1 MNLKKN
7 LKKIFK
13 TLKPYFRWFIVGL
26 TLFFL
31 VATLRNHW
39 QEVSQIRLSQQ
50 GWGLIGLSLLFTS
63 IAHTWS
69 GMIWASILKTF
80 QVDIAFFD
88 AVKIY
93 LRTNFAKYLPGN
105 IWHFYGRM
113 TKVVE
118 SGSSWGVASLTVL
131 LEPLLLAAAATIV
144 LVLGIGLNISQIST
158 SPILKLLV
166 PITFVGVLVGLH
178 PRFFNPVIQRVSKG
192 KTQDHD
198 PVQLKIYPWQPLLGE
213 IVFML
218 ARSIGFLLIWQA
230 IAPLD
235 ITQVPKLIG
244 VYSGAWLAGFI
255 VPGAPGGLGVFE
267 TVMFILLETVGQTGI
282 AEGDILVI
290 VAILRV
296 VSTLAEVLPMGIFA
310 WRPQPK
316 LS

>member
-1 MNLKKN
+1 MNLQQ
-7 LKKIFK
+7 IFK
-13 TLKPYFRWFIVGL
+13 TLKPYLRWFIVGL

-31 VATLRNHW
+31 VATLHNHW
-39 QEVSQIRLSQQ
+39 QEISQVRLSRQS
-50 GWGLIGLSLLFTS
+50 WGLIGLSLLLVS
-63 IAHTWS
+63 ISHAWA
-69 GMIWASILKTF
+69 GAIWASILKTF

-93 LRTNFAKYLPGN
+93 LRTNLAKYLPGN

-131 LEPLLLAAAATIV
+131 LEPLLVAAAATIV
-144 LVLGIGLNISQIST
+144 LALGIGLNISQIST
-158 SPILKLLV
+158 SPILKLLI
-166 PITFVGVLVGLH
+166 PIALIGVLVGLH
-178 PRFFNPVIQRVSKG
+178 PRFFNPVIQKASKG

-198 PVQLKIYPWQPLLGE
+198 PVQLTIYPWQPLLGE
-213 IVFML
+213 ILFML
-218 ARSIGFLLIWQA
+218 ARGISFLLIWQA

-235 ITQVPKLIG
+235 ITQAPKLIG

-267 TVMFILLETVGQTGI
+267 TVMFILLETVGHTSI

-296 VSTLAEVLPMGIFA
+296 VSTLGEVLPMGIFL
-310 WRPQPK
+310 WRSQPK
-316 LS
+316 IS